1 VTKDSQSK
9 DQQPNNPLHGLTLE
23 AVVTQL
29 VESYGFPYL
38 AERVKINCFKSDP
51 SIKSS
56 LKFLRRTLWAREQ
69 VEKLYVAKF
78 IKAQGKAVGTPPKAR
93 PKPAK
98 TDARPVTAQP
108 GTKVTLSMPV
118 IASPLPLPL
127 PLPVAAKPKPAAPN
141 PVAKPEPK
149 SEPKPNPWA
158 SGAYKKS

>member
-1 VTKDSQSK
+1 MTKDSQSK
-9 DQQPNNPLHGLTLE
+9 NQQPNNPLHGLTLE

-29 VESYGFPYL
+29 VDSYGFPYL

-78 IKAQGKAVGTPPKAR
+78 VKAQGPSLSATPKAR
-93 PKPAK
+93 PKLAK
-98 TDARPVTAQP
+98 PQAKPVTAKP
-108 GTKVTLSMPV
+108 YTITLSKPV
-118 IASPLPLPL
+118 IASPSS
-127 PLPVAAKPKPAAPN
+127 VAAKPKAVVPKPEAKPAA
-141 PVAKPEPK
+141 
-149 SEPKPNPWA
+149 KPNPWA